1 MHQIGEIINMNAN
14 KKTTFKRISVLLVI
28 AGILLVGFTVK
39 SIFFKPDYTIKTDY
53 IGKLNAVTQ
62 ELTNEPIEPSK
73 ASYEPG
79 DLIGQLIIPSLDYE
93 LPLYEGTDDAQLKK
107 GVGRY
112 IGSAYPGVSD
122 NCVLSGHRDT
132 VFTKLGDLKIG
143 ESILVDTDMGLF
155 SYEVTGIR
163 IVEADDKTVIVPTD
177 VSTLTLTTCYPFV
190 YIGAAPQRYIV
201 TAELSDAVNE

>member
-1 MHQIGEIINMNAN
+1 MKIT
-14 KKTTFKRISVLLVI
+14 KKTLLKRASLLLVL
-28 AGILLVGFTVK
+28 AGVILVGLTVK
-39 SIFFKPDYTIKTDY
+39 SIFFQPDYSIKTDY
-53 IGKLNAVTQ
+53 IGKLNSVKDA
-62 ELTNEPIEPSK
+62 LANEEGIKGDDATTEVIEV
-73 ASYEPG
+73 SYEPG

-93 LPLYEGTDDAQLKK
+93 LPIYEGTEDAQLKK

-112 IGSAYPGVSD
+112 IGSAYPGVTD

-132 VFTKLGDLKIG
+132 VFTKLGDLEIG
-143 ESILVDTDMGLF
+143 ASIIVNTDNGLF

-177 VSTLTLTTCYPFV
+177 VATLTLTTCYPFV

-201 TAELSDAVNE
+201 SAELSK

>member
-1 MHQIGEIINMNAN
+1 MKIPN
-14 KKTTFKRISVLLVI
+14 KKAFKRLSLLLIV
-28 AGILLVGFTVK
+28 AGLLLVGFTIK
-39 SIFFKPDYTIKTDY
+39 FIFFQPDYSIKTDY
-53 IGKLNAVTQ
+53 YGKLNSVT
-62 ELTNEPIEPSK
+62 EDTTALINVSF
-73 ASYEPG
+73 EPG

-93 LPLYEGTDDAQLKK
+93 LPIYEGTEDAQLKK

-112 IGSAYPGVSD
+112 IGLAYPGESD

-143 ESILVDTDMGLF
+143 ETILVNTDLGLF
-155 SYEVTGIR
+155 SYRVTGIR

-177 VSTLTLTTCYPFV
+177 VATLTLTTCYPFV

-201 TAELSDAVNE
+201 TAELSE

>member
-1 MHQIGEIINMNAN
+1 MKIT
-14 KKTTFKRISVLLVI
+14 KKTLFKRLSLLLVLAGVLLV
-28 AGILLVGFTVK
+28 GITVK
-39 SIFFKPDYTIKTDY
+39 SIFFQPDYSIKTDY
-53 IGKLNAVTQ
+53 IGKLNSVKDALANDEGIKGDDATTEV
-62 ELTNEPIEPSK
+62 NEVV
-73 ASYEPG
+73 YEPG

-93 LPLYEGTDDAQLKK
+93 LPIYEGTEDAQLKK

-112 IGSAYPGVSD
+112 IGSAYPGVTD

-132 VFTKLGDLKIG
+132 VFTKLGDLEIG
-143 ESILVDTDMGLF
+143 ASIIVNTDNGLF

-177 VSTLTLTTCYPFV
+177 VATLTLTTCYPFV

-201 TAELSDAVNE
+201 SAELSK

>member
-1 MHQIGEIINMNAN
+1 MNEALAN
-14 KKTTFKRISVLLVI
+14 NEGIKGDDTTE
-28 AGILLVGFTVK
+28 A
-39 SIFFKPDYTIKTDY
+39 
-53 IGKLNAVTQ
+53 
-62 ELTNEPIEPSK
+62 IEV
-73 ASYEPG
+73 SYEPG

-93 LPLYEGTDDAQLKK
+93 LPIYEGTEDAQLKK

-112 IGSAYPGVSD
+112 IGSAFPGVTD

-132 VFTKLGDLKIG
+132 VFTKLGDLEIG
-143 ESILVDTDMGLF
+143 ASIIVNTDNGLF

-177 VSTLTLTTCYPFV
+177 VATLTLTTCYPFV

-201 TAELSDAVNE
+201 SAELNE

>member
-1 MHQIGEIINMNAN
+1 M
-14 KKTTFKRISVLLVI
+14 KTTNRTLFKRLSLLLVF
-28 AGILLVGFTVK
+28 AGVILVGMTVK
-39 SIFFKPDYTIKTDY
+39 SIFFQPDYSIKTDY
-53 IGKLNAVTQ
+53 IGKLNSVKDA
-62 ELTNEPIEPSK
+62 LANNEGINEGIKGDDNTEAIEV
-73 ASYEPG
+73 SYEPG

-93 LPLYEGTDDAQLKK
+93 LPIYEGTEDAQLKK

-112 IGSAYPGVSD
+112 IGSAYPGVTD

-132 VFTKLGDLKIG
+132 VFTKLGDLEIG
-143 ESILVDTDMGLF
+143 ASIIVNTDNGLF

-177 VSTLTLTTCYPFV
+177 VATLTLTTCYPFV

-201 TAELSDAVNE
+201 TAKLSE

>member
-1 MHQIGEIINMNAN
+1 MKITN
-14 KKTTFKRISVLLVI
+14 KTLFKRLSLLLAL
-28 AGILLVGFTVK
+28 AGIVIVGLTLK
-39 SIFFKPDYTIKTDY
+39 SIFFLPDYSIKTDY
-53 IGKLNAVTQ
+53 IGKLNSV
-62 ELTNEPIEPSK
+62 NEALANNEGIKGDDTTEAIEV
-73 ASYEPG
+73 SYEPG

-93 LPLYEGTDDAQLKK
+93 LPIYEGTEDAQLKK

-112 IGSAYPGVSD
+112 IGSAFPGVTD

-132 VFTKLGDLKIG
+132 VFTKLGDLEIG
-143 ESILVDTDMGLF
+143 ASIIVNTDNGLF

-177 VSTLTLTTCYPFV
+177 VATLTLTTCYPFV

-201 TAELSDAVNE
+201 SAELNE

>member
-1 MHQIGEIINMNAN
+1 MKTT
-14 KKTTFKRISVLLVI
+14 KKTLVKRLSLLFVL
-28 AGILLVGFTVK
+28 AGVVLVGITVK
-39 SIFFKPDYTIKTDY
+39 SIFFQPDYSIKTDY
-53 IGKLNAVTQ
+53 IGKLNSVKEALANNDAIKGDDTTEV
-62 ELTNEPIEPSK
+62 IEV
-73 ASYEPG
+73 SYEPG

-93 LPLYEGTDDAQLKK
+93 LPIYEGTEDAQLKK

-112 IGSAYPGVSD
+112 IGSAYPGVTD

-143 ESILVDTDMGLF
+143 ASIIVNTDNGLF

-177 VSTLTLTTCYPFV
+177 VATLTLTTCYPFV

-201 TAELSDAVNE
+201 SAELIE

>member
-1 MHQIGEIINMNAN
+1 MNSTKNNIRRFFGLII
-14 KKTTFKRISVLLVI
+14 IV
-28 AGILLVGFTVK
+28 GILLVGFTIK
-39 SIFFKPDYTIKTDY
+39 SILFKPDYSIKTDY
-53 IGKLNAVTQ
+53 IGKLNSVTQ
-62 ELTNEPIEPSK
+62 ALANSEGLEGVEGSEEVITVDPTK
-73 ASYEPG
+73 ASYKPG

-93 LPLYEGTDDAQLKK
+93 LPIYEGTDDAQLKK

-112 IGSAYPGVSD
+112 IGSAYPGVTD

-143 ESILVDTDMGLF
+143 ESILVNTDIGLF
-155 SYEVTGIR
+155 TYEVTEIR

-177 VSTLTLTTCYPFV
+177 VATLTLTTCYPFV

-201 TAELSDAVNE
+201 SAELSE

>member
-1 MHQIGEIINMNAN
+1 MKIT
-14 KKTTFKRISVLLVI
+14 KKTLFKRLSLLLVLAGVLLV
-28 AGILLVGFTVK
+28 GITIK
-39 SIFFKPDYTIKTDY
+39 SIFFQPDYSIKTDY
-53 IGKLNAVTQ
+53 IGKLNSVKAALANDEGIKGDDTTEV
-62 ELTNEPIEPSK
+62 IEV
-73 ASYEPG
+73 SYVPG

-93 LPLYEGTDDAQLKK
+93 LPIYEGTEDAQLKK

-112 IGSAYPGVSD
+112 IGSAYPGVID

-132 VFTKLGDLKIG
+132 VFTKLGDLEIG
-143 ESILVDTDMGLF
+143 ASIIVNTDNGLF

-177 VSTLTLTTCYPFV
+177 VATLTLTTCYPFV

-201 TAELSDAVNE
+201 SAELSE

>member
-1 MHQIGEIINMNAN
+1 MKFT
-14 KKTTFKRISVLLVI
+14 KKTLLKRASLLLVL
-28 AGILLVGFTVK
+28 AGVILVGLTVK
-39 SIFFKPDYTIKTDY
+39 SIFFQPDYSIKTDY
-53 IGKLNAVTQ
+53 IGKLNSVKDA
-62 ELTNEPIEPSK
+62 LANEEGIKGDVATTEEIEV
-73 ASYEPG
+73 SYEPG

-93 LPLYEGTDDAQLKK
+93 LPIYEGTEDAQLKK

-112 IGSAYPGVSD
+112 IGSAYPGVTD

-132 VFTKLGDLKIG
+132 VFTKLGDLEIG
-143 ESILVDTDMGLF
+143 ASIIVNTDNGLF

-177 VSTLTLTTCYPFV
+177 VATLTLTTCYPFV

-201 TAELSDAVNE
+201 SAELSK